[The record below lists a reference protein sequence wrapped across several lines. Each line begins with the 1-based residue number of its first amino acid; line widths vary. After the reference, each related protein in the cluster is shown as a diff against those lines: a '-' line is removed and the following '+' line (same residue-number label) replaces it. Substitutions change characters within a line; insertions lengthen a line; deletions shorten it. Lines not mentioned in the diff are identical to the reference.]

1 MSFWGLSDGSNA
13 ATSKA
18 TDFEIGGGNMEPIP
32 DGSNVLAMIDE
43 AKWETKDGAEYIS
56 LRWTVAAPDAYRNR
70 KIFQKLFVTDDDPS
84 IGDATKA
91 AKKRDKARRM
101 LAAIDTNAGG
111 ILTSKPGKPTADD
124 LGVALGG
131 KPMVIKVMLWEID
144 DRNTG
149 EKIRGNWVG
158 AVADKSKAVSI
169 GQARPTPQA
178 SAPAAQT
185 RVVMT
190 TNDGMDIPF

>member
-1 MSFWGLSDGSNA
+1 MSFWGLSDGGDA
-13 ATSKA
+13 ATSKT

-32 DGSNVLAMIDE
+32 DGSNVLAMVDE

-70 KIFQKLFVTDDDPS
+70 KVFQKLFVTDDDPGL
-84 IGDATKA
+84 GDPDKA

-111 ILTSKPGKPTADD
+111 LLTAKPGKPTADD
-124 LGVALGG
+124 LSVALAG
-131 KPMVIKVMLWEID
+131 KPMVIKVMLWEIE

-149 EKIRGNWVG
+149 EKIRGNWVS
-158 AVADKSKAVSI
+158 AVADKSKSVSI
-169 GQARPTPQA
+169 GQAKPAPQSA
-178 SAPAAQT
+178 APAQQSS
-185 RVVMT
+185 VVMT
-190 TNDGMDIPF
+190 TNDGMNIPF